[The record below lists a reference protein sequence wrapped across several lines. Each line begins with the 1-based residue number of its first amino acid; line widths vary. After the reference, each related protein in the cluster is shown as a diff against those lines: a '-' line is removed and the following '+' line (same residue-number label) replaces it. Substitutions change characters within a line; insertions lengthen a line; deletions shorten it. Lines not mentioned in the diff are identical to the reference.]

1 MGNANEGSRIMD
13 APQNPTSEQPLRPDG
28 TPCVTQIDF
37 ARAGVVTPAM
47 RAVAEAEHRDP
58 EYIRERVATG
68 TIAIPANVKHLAGS
82 LKPVGVGEGLST
94 KVNVNLGISGDV
106 ADAEVEWEKVATAE
120 KYGADAIMDL
130 SNSGKTR
137 FFRQQLVERT
147 PLMVGTVPMY
157 DAIGYME
164 KPLVKL
170 TKDDLLATVRAH
182 AEDGVDFLT
191 IHCGI
196 NRSVIKTFK
205 ETGRL
210 MNIVSRGGSLLFAG
224 WRSPAKRIPSSS
236 TTTRC
241 SRSATSTT

>member
-1 MGNANEGSRIMD
+1 MSTAVEKLGGQ
-13 APQNPTSEQPLRPDG
+13 APRGEKGL
-28 TPCVTQIDF
+28 VTQLDY
-37 ARAGVVTPAM
+37 ARAGQVTSEM
-47 RAVAEAEHRDP
+47 RVVAEAERRDP
-58 EYIRERVATG
+58 EFIRAGVAAG
-68 TIAIPANVKHLAGS
+68 RIAIPANVRHLEKG
-82 LKPVGVGEGLST
+82 LVPRGVGAGLST

-106 ADAEVEWEKVATAE
+106 ADAGMEWEKVRTAE

-164 KPLVKL
+164 KPLVEL
-170 TKDDLLATVRAH
+170 TAEDLLATVRAH

-196 NRSVIKTFK
+196 NRRVIETFK

-210 MNIVSRGGSLLFAG
+210 MNIVSRGGASSLAG
-224 WRSPAKRIPSSS
+224 WRSRATRTPSTS

-241 SRSATSTT
+241 SRSAMSTM